1 MVVAHAAGLRDPVHS
16 KYLSFAAQNTFHSNT
31 YDTNTEKPIG
41 IEADVP

>member
-1 MVVAHAAGLRDPVHS
+1 MVAAHAAGLSDPFHS
-16 KYLSFAAQNTFHSNT
+16 KHLSFAAQNTFHSSA